1 MAEEKIGNLEV
12 EEVVDF
18 DQEKYEK
25 NLKEND
31 FSAKET
37 YEGEAKDEKEG
48 K

>member
-1 MAEEKIGNLEV
+1 MAKEKIGNLEV
-12 EEVVDF
+12 EEVVEF

-25 NLKEND
+25 NLEEND

>member
-1 MAEEKIGNLEV
+1 MSKEKIGNLEV
-12 EEVVDF
+12 DEVVEF
-18 DQEKYEK
+18 DKEKYEK

-37 YEGEAKDEKEG
+37 YDGEAKDEKEG